1 MEPKKQSAKSKKI
14 KQFTDLDAWKEA
26 HKLTLWVYK
35 ITARFPSEEKYG
47 LNSQLRRSAVS
58 TESNIA
64 EGFNRYH
71 FGERINFYY
80 DARGSLGE
88 VQSQLIT
95 SNDLEFLTQKDFK
108 KLWSQTIKVDIILN
122 GLITRTRGLK
132 KG

>member
-1 MEPKKQSAKSKKI
+1 MEKVKSGKI
-14 KQFTDLDAWKEA
+14 RHFTDLDAWKEA
-26 HKLTLWVYK
+26 HKLTLLIYK
-35 ITARFPSEEKYG
+35 LTTNFPPEERFG
-47 LNSQLRRSAVS
+47 LISQLRGSTIS

-95 SNDLEFLTQKDFK
+95 AKDVGFLSPEDFK
-108 KLWSQTIKVDIILN
+108 RAWEQSVKVDVILN
-122 GLITRTRGLK
+122 GLIAKTRTFRQK
-132 KG
+132 

>member
-1 MEPKKQSAKSKKI
+1 METKIQGAKDTRI
-14 KQFTDLDAWKEA
+14 KHFTDLDVWKEA
-26 HKLTLWVYK
+26 HKLTLQVYK
-35 ITARFPSEEKYG
+35 ATSQFPPEEKYG
-47 LNSQLRRSAVS
+47 LISQLRRSAVS

-95 SNDLEFLTQKDFK
+95 AKDLKSLNQKDFQ
-108 KLWSQTIKVDIILN
+108 KLWNQTTKVDIILN
-122 GLITRTRGLK
+122 GLITKTRSFK